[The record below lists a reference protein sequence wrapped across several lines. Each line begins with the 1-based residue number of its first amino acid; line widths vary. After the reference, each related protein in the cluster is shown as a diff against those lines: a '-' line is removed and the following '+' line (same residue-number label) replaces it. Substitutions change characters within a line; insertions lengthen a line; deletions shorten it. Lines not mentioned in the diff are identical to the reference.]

1 MATLIRGSQQVDSAF
16 KKLEKRFEAVQKK
29 INSSADKKMKSGQY
43 EAATKWMEV
52 GRAFDAFSN
61 KIETIRQEWRDLLGS
76 SKRTVEEVETTGTRH
91 RRPESEKSSRVQRMP
106 KQLDTPALKA
116 LMKRGGV

>member
-29 INSSADKKMKSGQY
+29 INSSAAKKMKSGQY

-61 KIETIRQEWRDLLGS
+61 KIETIRQEWRDLLS
-76 SKRTVEEVETTGTRH
+76 FSKRTVKEDENTGKRQ
-91 RRPESEKSSRVQRMP
+91 RRTESKKSRP
-106 KQLDTPALKA
+106 
-116 LMKRGGV
+116 